1 MANTFATYNPEEATQ
16 ARVQASY
23 SNPNTPAKPQA
34 PTQAMQQTK
43 PQTINDPANNWVMPE
58 QNPYQF
64 QVSNNV
70 DVTKL
75 NTSLLGAS
83 LTPAFWNPDTLENY
97 YGVSGGGFKETDV
110 AKLPWAVTNQKWDL
124 FTKVSTAMVNENN
137 EKYNEL
143 VKDLSANQGLTPD
156 KPANSWR
163 GIDINF
169 WYSLDKTEKLMMQLA
184 ANPDL
189 ARNRDLW
196 KWAWD
201 NFIQAWNAYQMALK
215 QIQKWMPYE
224 QINQILAE
232 PVGTLKMAMIPIVEK
247 ANWIEYWS
255 KWRTLL
261 WDTYND
267 FIKSMDKYTWF
278 YQSSGKELEQF
289 VNNVKSSQK
298 QYLVE
303 YKQLKDQGSINA
315 KQNLLKNS
323 AYQWFLQAIVK
334 QRPELWDKLRQNMN
348 EPTITQFEQKLI
360 DDYFVGGYA
369 KQLFTARSNALKQFW
384 PMASSWFKP
393 FDEILNVK
401 ELRYQ
406 TAEDDYLSSMNLGQI
421 DYSKYGWL
429 DFGIGRNPSNSFS
442 SVKWGWQ
449 SKSSGYTSGYRSK
462 SYQPTYG

>member
-43 PQTINDPANNWVMPE
+43 PQTTNNPANNWVMPE

-97 YGVSGGGFKETDV
+97 YGVSWGWFWQEQI
-110 AKLPWAVTNQKWDL
+110 AKLPWAVTDTQGNL
-124 FTKVSTAMVNENN
+124 YTKVSKNLVMDDN

-143 VKDLSANQGLTPD
+143 LQDLSINKGLSPD
-156 KPANSWR
+156 KPANSWQ

-169 WYSLDKTEKLMMQLA
+169 WYSLEKTENLMRQLA
-184 ANPDL
+184 ANPDI
-189 ARNRDLW
+189 ANNRELW
-196 KWAWD
+196 KWAWQ
-201 NFIQAWNAYQMALK
+201 NFIQAGNAYKAAIG
-215 QIQKWMPYE
+215 QIQKWMSYD
-224 QINQILAE
+224 QINQILAD
-232 PVGTLKMAMIPIVEK
+232 PVAKLKMAMIPVVDK
-247 ANWIEYWS
+247 ASSLEYAS
-255 KWRTLL
+255 KGRTLIG
-261 WDTYND
+261 DTYND
-267 FIKSMDKYTWF
+267 FSKSMAKYPWF
-278 YQSSGKELEQF
+278 YESSGKELEQF

-303 YKQLKDQGSINA
+303 YKQLKNQGSINA

-323 AYQWFLQAIVK
+323 AYQNFLQAIVK
-334 QRPELWDKLRQNMN
+334 QHPEMSDKLRQNMN

-369 KQLFTARSNALKQFW
+369 KQLFSARSAALEQFW